1 MEYLSLKD
9 VHYIYATVMKRS
21 GGSFGVRDEGAV
33 RSSHAQPRMTFGSE
47 ELYPTLAEKAS
58 ALCYSLISNHA
69 FVDGN
74 KRVSHA
80 VMIAFLKRNGYN
92 LVANVNEQERI
103 ILKLAKREM
112 ERSEL
117 TDWIHEHIVTR
128 K

>member
-9 VHYIYATVMKRS
+9 VHYIYATVMERS
-21 GGSFGVRDEGAV
+21 GGSCGVRDEGAIQ
-33 RSSHAQPRMTFGSE
+33 SSLAQPQMTFGSR

-58 ALCYSLISNHA
+58 ALCYSLISNHP

-74 KRVSHA
+74 KRAGHA

-92 LVANVNEQERI
+92 LIANVNDQERV
-103 ILKLAKREM
+103 ILKLAKGEM

-117 TDWIHEHIVTR
+117 TEWIQQYIATR
-128 K
+128 P